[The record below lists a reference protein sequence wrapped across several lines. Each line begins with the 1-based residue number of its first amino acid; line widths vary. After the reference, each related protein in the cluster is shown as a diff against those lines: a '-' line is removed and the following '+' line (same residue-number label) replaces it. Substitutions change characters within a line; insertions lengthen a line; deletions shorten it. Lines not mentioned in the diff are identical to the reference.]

1 MAAECSGLKIGAI
14 SLGRLVGCVNGVE
27 EAKMSNTDQ
36 HENKS
41 RVRTE
46 YLQTAFHFYITARF
60 ATINSLTPVAGY
72 LAHHA
77 IEMFVKAALVE
88 ATTEEERM
96 LVSQDLPRIW
106 QKYKQLTANPALDT
120 FDRTINDLD
129 RFENARNPDRLSRY
143 GMILEVGFGRD
154 TSPTQ
159 PTELRYQ
166 MALEELDELVKL
178 IFETSG
184 INAAS
189 FVNSTQPDALRYL
202 NERNQAW

>member
-1 MAAECSGLKIGAI
+1 MK
-14 SLGRLVGCVNGVE
+14 
-27 EAKMSNTDQ
+27 EAKMSSTDQ
-36 HENKS
+36 HEDKS

-88 ATTEEERM
+88 ATTEEERI
-96 LVSQDLPRIW
+96 LVSKDLPRIW
-106 QKYKQLTANPALDT
+106 QQYKQLTANPALDT

-129 RFENARNPDRLSRY
+129 RFENARNPDRLGRY

-178 IFETSG
+178 IFQTSG
-184 INAAS
+184 INLQC
-189 FVNSTQPDALRYL
+189 FTNSLTKADTLRYL
-202 NERNQAW
+202 KEHNQKQLA